1 MEVKKN
7 PKKDLRSKSIIFFQA
22 GLILVLL
29 LVWRGLERKSFKR
42 EVIQQ
47 VVEEIVEEI
56 EEEIPITKVVFRR
69 PPPPPPPPPSME
81 IVEVVE
87 DDEPEPETVFEE
99 TDVEEDE
106 EIPEEVPDFSD
117 VEDGEGEEEEIGD
130 VPFHVIEESAIFPGC
145 EKERSP
151 QARKDCFSKK
161 LDKIITRKFNTDI
174 AEELGLSGV
183 QRIYLTFKVDK
194 SGKVTDIR
202 AKARH
207 PKLQQEAIRVANLL
221 PKMTPGKQRKKP
233 VSMTF
238 TKPITFRV
246 E

>member
-7 PKKDLRSKSIIFFQA
+7 PKKDLRKKSILFFQA

-29 LVWRGLERKSFKR
+29 FTWGALERKSFTR

-47 VVEEIVEEI
+47 EIEEFVEDI

-99 TDVEEDE
+99 TDVDEEED
-106 EIPEEVPDFSD
+106 IPEEVPDFSD
-117 VEDGEGEEEEIGD
+117 VDEGEGEEEIGD

-161 LDKIITRKFNTDI
+161 LDKVIQRKFNTDI

-183 QRIYLTFKVDK
+183 QRIYVTFKIDK
-194 SGKVTDIR
+194 TGNVTSIQ
-202 AKARH
+202 AKAKH
-207 PKLQQEAIRVANLL
+207 PRLQKEAIRVMNLL

-233 VSMTF
+233 VAMTF

>member
-7 PKKDLRSKSIIFFQA
+7 PKKDLRKNVPIYRQI
-22 GLILVLL
+22 GLIAILL
-29 LVWRGLERKSFKR
+29 LTWFFLERKSYSVEIIKQ
-42 EVIQQ
+42 E
-47 VVEEIVEEI
+47 VEEFVEEI
-56 EEEIPITKVVFRR
+56 EEDIPITKVVFRR

-81 IVEVVE
+81 IVEVVK
-87 DDEPEPETVFEE
+87 DDEPEPETVFED
-99 TDVEEDE
+99 TDVDEDE
-106 EIPEEVPDFSD
+106 DIPDEVPDFSD
-117 VEDGEGEEEEIGD
+117 VDEGEGEEIIGD

-145 EKERSP
+145 EKERSA

-161 LDKIITRKFNTDI
+161 LDKVIQRKFNTDI

-183 QRIYLTFKVDK
+183 QRIYVTFKVDK
-194 SGKVTDIR
+194 TGNVTNIL
-202 AKARH
+202 AKAKH
-207 PKLQQEAIRVANLL
+207 PRLQKEAIRVMNLL